1 MSDGGGKD
9 TYLTLDLALRVG
21 EVLLASGAGAAD
33 VTASML
39 SIASTCGLRSCEVD
53 LTFTSLS
60 ISYQPG
66 PEAPSQTQL
75 RQVRQRV
82 SDYSHL
88 TDVDLLV
95 RALVAGEIDRDEA
108 RSRLASIVSSRHRY
122 STFAISIG
130 WGFMGMG
137 ASMVIGGD
145 WIVTLIAFFSTIA
158 VNLVRLRMRRMR
170 LPAFY
175 QQIVG
180 GLLATLLAVAVAAA
194 RVPVDPSLVIT
205 ASIIILL
212 AGVAF
217 MGALQ
222 DALTGFYVTG
232 AARSLEAILLTSGI
246 IGGVSGGLAVAH
258 RAGLQIH
265 FTPGGTGWSELPI
278 VLFGAAITAAAFAF
292 SSYAPVR
299 SLVPIAL
306 VAIAGEFAYRSI
318 TLEGFSRAWSSAV
331 AAVVIGAVSYS
342 VAGRVRV
349 PALIVVVS
357 AIVPLLPGLSIYTGL
372 FLITEGQT
380 LGLISLATAAA
391 VAMALAAGVILGEY
405 VAQPLKREAHRLET
419 RLAGPRLIGPFRA
432 RNSRRS
438 NR

>member
-1 MSDGGGKD
+1 MSETTD

-21 EVLLASGAGAAD
+21 EVLLSSGAGAAD
-33 VTASML
+33 VTATML
-39 SIASTCGLRSCEVD
+39 SIASTCGLRNCEVD

-66 PEAPSQTQL
+66 PELPSQTQL

-95 RALVAGEIDRDEA
+95 HALVAGEIDRDEA
-108 RSRLASIVSSRHRY
+108 RTRLASIVSSGHRY
-122 STFAISIG
+122 TTLAVAIG

-137 ASMVIGGD
+137 TSLVIGGD
-145 WIVTLIAFFSTIA
+145 WIVTLIALFATIT

-175 QQIVG
+175 QQVVG

-205 ASIIILL
+205 ASIIMLL

-232 AARSLEAILLTSGI
+232 AARTLEALLLTGGI

-265 FTPGGTGWSELPI
+265 FTPGSAGWSQLPI
-278 VLFGAAITAAAFAF
+278 VLFGAALTAAAFAF
-292 SSYAPVR
+292 TSYAPVR
-299 SLVPIAL
+299 SLLPIAL
-306 VAIAGEFAYRSI
+306 VGVAGEFAYRSI
-318 TLEGFSRAWSSAV
+318 TIEGFSRAWSSAV
-331 AAVVIGAVSYS
+331 AAVVIGVVSYAL
-342 VAGRVRV
+342 AGRIRV
-349 PALIVVVS
+349 PPLIIVVS
-357 AIVPLLPGLSIYTGL
+357 TIVPLLPGLSIYTGL
-372 FLITEGQT
+372 FLISEGQT

-391 VAMALAAGVILGEY
+391 VAMALAAGVIFGEY

-419 RLAGPRLIGPFRA
+419 RLAGPRLVGPFRA
-432 RNSRRS
+432 RAKSRRG
-438 NR
+438 